1 MKMLH
6 HKFCALFME
15 ASDFKRYLDER
26 AGHRW
31 DGVGNGNEKKWK
43 RNNKTLLER
52 KIKKM
57 TDSKGIKSNEK
68 TVLGAINRMI
78 FFTVALAIKSIHVNI
93 AFST

>member
-6 HKFCALFME
+6 HKFRALFME
-15 ASDFKRYLDER
+15 ASDFKCYLDETIT
-26 AGHRW
+26 ASQ
-31 DGVGNGNEKKWK
+31 DGAKWKWKKWK

-57 TDSKGIKSNEK
+57 TDSEGIKSNEK
-68 TVLGAINRMI
+68 TVLWAINRMI
-78 FFTVALAIKSIHVNI
+78 FFTVARAIKSIHVNI